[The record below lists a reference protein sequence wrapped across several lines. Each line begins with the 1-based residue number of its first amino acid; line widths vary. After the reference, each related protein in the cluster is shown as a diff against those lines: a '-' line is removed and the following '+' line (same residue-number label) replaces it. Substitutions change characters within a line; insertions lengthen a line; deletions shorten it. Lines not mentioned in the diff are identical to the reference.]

1 MEDFDKIYAE
11 YYSEVYKFVLTLC
24 QNHTLAEEI
33 TQESFFKA
41 LKSID
46 SFNGNCKLSTWLCRI
61 ARNTFYSYTKKHN
74 RQVDYPL
81 DIILSD
87 VNIEEQFADKET
99 AYTIHKVLHKLN
111 EPYKEV
117 FWLRIFGELS
127 FAQIGALFEK
137 TESWARVTYY
147 RAKIMIK
154 EELQGLTLAELLE
167 IYCRYTLMMC
177 AMKKAN
183 RRYIIICRSVKNAE
197 VAMNL

>member
-1 MEDFDKIYAE
+1 MGDFDKIYAE
-11 YYSEVYKFVLTLC
+11 YYSEVYKFVVSIC
-24 QNHTLAEEI
+24 QNPMLAEEI

-46 SFNGNCKLSTWLCRI
+46 SFNGNCKLSTWLCKI
-61 ARNTFYSYTKKHN
+61 ARNTLYSYTKKHN
-74 RQVDYPL
+74 RQVDYPF
-81 DIILSD
+81 DITISSE
-87 VNIEEQFADKET
+87 NIEEQFADKET
-99 AYTIHKVLHKLN
+99 AYAIHKVLHKLN

-154 EELQGLTLAELLE
+154 EELQ
-167 IYCRYTLMMC
+167 
-177 AMKKAN
+177 
-183 RRYIIICRSVKNAE
+183 
-197 VAMNL
+197 

>member
-1 MEDFDKIYAE
+1 MEDFDQIYAD
-11 YYSEVYKFVLTLC
+11 YYSEVYKFVLSLC
-24 QNHTLAEEI
+24 QNHSLAEEI

-46 SFNGNCKLSTWLCRI
+46 SFNGNCKISTWLCKI

-81 DIILSD
+81 DAILSD
-87 VNIEEQFADKET
+87 ENIEEQFADKET
-99 AYTIHKVLHKLN
+99 AYAIHKVLHKLN

-127 FAQIGALFEK
+127 FAQVGALFEK

-154 EELQGLTLAELLE
+154 EELL
-167 IYCRYTLMMC
+167 
-177 AMKKAN
+177 
-183 RRYIIICRSVKNAE
+183 
-197 VAMNL
+197 

>member
-1 MEDFDKIYAE
+1 MEDFDQIYAD
-11 YYSEVYKFVLTLC
+11 YYSEVYKFVLSLC
-24 QNHTLAEEI
+24 QNHSLAEEI

-46 SFNGNCKLSTWLCRI
+46 SFNGNSKISTWLCKI

-87 VNIEEQFADKET
+87 ENIEEQFADKET

-127 FAQIGALFEK
+127 FAQIGTLFER

-154 EELQGLTLAELLE
+154 EELQ
-167 IYCRYTLMMC
+167 
-177 AMKKAN
+177 
-183 RRYIIICRSVKNAE
+183 
-197 VAMNL
+197 

>member
-1 MEDFDKIYAE
+1 MEEFDKIYAE
-11 YYSEVYKFVLTLC
+11 YYSEVYKFVLALC

-41 LKSID
+41 LRSID
-46 SFNGNCKLSTWLCRI
+46 NFNGNCKLSTWLCKI

-74 RQVDYPL
+74 RKVDYPL
-81 DIILSD
+81 EAILSD
-87 VNIEEQFADKET
+87 ENIEEQFADKEI
-99 AYTIHKVLHKLN
+99 AYAIHKVLHKLN

-137 TESWARVTYY
+137 TENWARVTYY

-154 EELQGLTLAELLE
+154 EEL
-167 IYCRYTLMMC
+167 
-177 AMKKAN
+177 K
-183 RRYIIICRSVKNAE
+183 
-197 VAMNL
+197 

>member
-1 MEDFDKIYAE
+1 MEDFDKIYAD

-24 QNHTLAEEI
+24 QNPTLAEEI

-41 LKSID
+41 LKNID
-46 SFNGNCKLSTWLCRI
+46 SFNGNCKLSTWLYKI

-81 DIILSD
+81 DAILSD
-87 VNIEEQFADKET
+87 ENVEEQFADKEI
-99 AYTIHKVLHKLN
+99 AYAIHKVLHKLN

-154 EELQGLTLAELLE
+154 EELL
-167 IYCRYTLMMC
+167 
-177 AMKKAN
+177 
-183 RRYIIICRSVKNAE
+183 
-197 VAMNL
+197 

>member
-1 MEDFDKIYAE
+1 MEDFDQIYAD
-11 YYSEVYKFVLTLC
+11 YYSEVYKFVLSLC
-24 QNHTLAEEI
+24 QNHSLAEEI

-46 SFNGNCKLSTWLCRI
+46 SFNGNCKLSTWLCKI

-81 DIILSD
+81 DAILSD
-87 VNIEEQFADKET
+87 ENIEEQFADKET
-99 AYTIHKVLHKLN
+99 AYAIHKVLHKLN

-127 FAQIGALFEK
+127 FAQVGALFEK

-154 EELQGLTLAELLE
+154 EELL
-167 IYCRYTLMMC
+167 
-177 AMKKAN
+177 
-183 RRYIIICRSVKNAE
+183 
-197 VAMNL
+197 

>member
-24 QNHTLAEEI
+24 QNPTLAEEI

-46 SFNGNCKLSTWLCRI
+46 SFNGNCKLSTWLCKI
-61 ARNTFYSYTKKHN
+61 ARNTFYSYTKKHD

-81 DIILSD
+81 DAILSD
-87 VNIEEQFADKET
+87 ENIEEQFADKEI
-99 AYTIHKVLHKLN
+99 AYAIHKVLHKLN

-154 EELQGLTLAELLE
+154 EELQ
-167 IYCRYTLMMC
+167 
-177 AMKKAN
+177 
-183 RRYIIICRSVKNAE
+183 
-197 VAMNL
+197 

>member
-11 YYSEVYKFVLTLC
+11 YYSDVYKFVLTLC
-24 QNHTLAEEI
+24 QNPTLAEEI

-46 SFNGNCKLSTWLCRI
+46 SFNGNCKLSTWLCKI

-81 DIILSD
+81 DAILSD
-87 VNIEEQFADKET
+87 ENIEEQFADKEI
-99 AYTIHKVLHKLN
+99 AYAIHKVLHKLN

-154 EELQGLTLAELLE
+154 EELQ
-167 IYCRYTLMMC
+167 
-177 AMKKAN
+177 
-183 RRYIIICRSVKNAE
+183 
-197 VAMNL
+197 

>member
-1 MEDFDKIYAE
+1 MEDFDQIYAD
-11 YYSEVYKFVLTLC
+11 YFSEVYKFVLSLC
-24 QNHTLAEEI
+24 QNHSLAEEI

-46 SFNGNCKLSTWLCRI
+46 SFNGNSKISTWLCKI
-61 ARNTFYSYTKKHN
+61 ARNTLFSYTKKHN

-87 VNIEEQFADKET
+87 ENIEEQFADKET
-99 AYTIHKVLHKLN
+99 AYAIHKVLHKLN

-127 FAQIGALFEK
+127 FAQVGALFEK

-154 EELQGLTLAELLE
+154 EELL
-167 IYCRYTLMMC
+167 
-177 AMKKAN
+177 
-183 RRYIIICRSVKNAE
+183 
-197 VAMNL
+197 

>member
-1 MEDFDKIYAE
+1 MEDFDKIYAD

-24 QNHTLAEEI
+24 QNPTLAEEI

-41 LKSID
+41 LKNID
-46 SFNGNCKLSTWLCRI
+46 SFNGNCKLSTWLYKI

-81 DIILSD
+81 DAILSD
-87 VNIEEQFADKET
+87 DNIEEQFADKEI
-99 AYTIHKVLHKLN
+99 AYAIHKVLHKLN

-154 EELQGLTLAELLE
+154 EELQ
-167 IYCRYTLMMC
+167 
-177 AMKKAN
+177 
-183 RRYIIICRSVKNAE
+183 
-197 VAMNL
+197 

>member
-137 TESWARVTYY
+137 TENWARVTYY

-154 EELQGLTLAELLE
+154 EELQ
-167 IYCRYTLMMC
+167 
-177 AMKKAN
+177 
-183 RRYIIICRSVKNAE
+183 
-197 VAMNL
+197 

>member
-1 MEDFDKIYAE
+1 MEDFDQIYAD
-11 YYSEVYKFVLTLC
+11 YYSEVYKFVLSLC
-24 QNHTLAEEI
+24 QNHSLAEEI

-46 SFNGNCKLSTWLCRI
+46 SFNGNCKLSTWLCKI

-74 RQVDYPL
+74 RQVDHPL
-81 DIILSD
+81 DAILSD
-87 VNIEEQFADKET
+87 ENIEEQFADKEI
-99 AYTIHKVLHKLN
+99 AYAIHKVLHKLN

-154 EELQGLTLAELLE
+154 EELQ
-167 IYCRYTLMMC
+167 
-177 AMKKAN
+177 
-183 RRYIIICRSVKNAE
+183 
-197 VAMNL
+197 

>member
-11 YYSEVYKFVLTLC
+11 YYLEVYKFVLTLC
-24 QNHTLAEEI
+24 QNPTLAEEI

-46 SFNGNCKLSTWLCRI
+46 SFNGNCKLSTWLCKI
-61 ARNTFYSYTKKHN
+61 ARNTFYSYAKKHN

-81 DIILSD
+81 DTILSD
-87 VNIEEQFADKET
+87 ENIEEQVVDKEI
-99 AYTIHKVLHKLN
+99 AYAIHKVLHKLN

-154 EELQGLTLAELLE
+154 EELQ
-167 IYCRYTLMMC
+167 
-177 AMKKAN
+177 
-183 RRYIIICRSVKNAE
+183 
-197 VAMNL
+197 

>member
-1 MEDFDKIYAE
+1 MENFDRIYYE

-46 SFNGNCKLSTWLCRI
+46 SFNGNCKLSTWLCKI
-61 ARNTFYSYTKKHN
+61 AKNTYYSYAKKHN

-87 VNIEEQFADKET
+87 ENIEDQFADKET
-99 AYTIHKVLHKLN
+99 AYTIYKVLHKLN

-137 TESWARVTYY
+137 TENWARVTYY

-154 EELQGLTLAELLE
+154 EEL
-167 IYCRYTLMMC
+167 
-177 AMKKAN
+177 
-183 RRYIIICRSVKNAE
+183 
-197 VAMNL
+197 

>member
-1 MEDFDKIYAE
+1 MEDFDQIYAD
-11 YYSEVYKFVLTLC
+11 YYSEVYKFVLSLC
-24 QNHTLAEEI
+24 QNHSLAEEI

-46 SFNGNCKLSTWLCRI
+46 SFDGNCKLITWLCKI
-61 ARNTFYSYTKKHN
+61 ARNTLYSYTKKHS

-81 DIILSD
+81 EDIISYE
-87 VNIEEQFADKET
+87 NIEEQFADKET
-99 AYTIHKVLHKLN
+99 AYAIHKVLHKLN

-127 FAQIGALFEK
+127 FAQVGALFEK

-154 EELQGLTLAELLE
+154 EELL
-167 IYCRYTLMMC
+167 
-177 AMKKAN
+177 
-183 RRYIIICRSVKNAE
+183 
-197 VAMNL
+197 

>member
-1 MEDFDKIYAE
+1 MEDFDQIYAD
-11 YYSEVYKFVLTLC
+11 YYSEVYKFVLSLC
-24 QNHTLAEEI
+24 QNHSLAEEI

-46 SFNGNCKLSTWLCRI
+46 SFNGNCKISTWLCKI
-61 ARNTFYSYTKKHN
+61 ARNTLFSYTKKHN

-87 VNIEEQFADKET
+87 ENIEEQFADKEI
-99 AYTIHKVLHKLN
+99 AYAIHKVLHKLN

-154 EELQGLTLAELLE
+154 EEL
-167 IYCRYTLMMC
+167 
-177 AMKKAN
+177 
-183 RRYIIICRSVKNAE
+183 
-197 VAMNL
+197 